1 MSSEEYKPYHG
12 DASEET
18 VRGILQAL
26 FKANQKDEEDP
37 SQKAL
42 IQAIQKH
49 RGLILDNATAA
60 YLKRPNDP
68 KLLDA
73 LNSLIGAL
81 EKSVRDD
88 RKESERAKDKEEN
101 RASFNQ
107 LIEAMN
113 TMNQTN
119 ITIPTWGEGSFIINM
134 DEGLDELL
142 DDQPK
147 IRDDELEQGIA
158 YLDFDGEKVG

>member
-1 MSSEEYKPYHG
+1 MSDENVKPYSA
-12 DASEET
+12 DASEAT
-18 VRGILQAL
+18 VRATLQAL
-26 FKANQKDEEDP
+26 FAANQQDENDP
-37 SQKAL
+37 NQRAL

-49 RGLILDNATAA
+49 RGVILDNATAA

-88 RKESERAKDKEEN
+88 RKERERAKDKEEN

-107 LIEAMN
+107 LIEAM
-113 TMNQTN
+113 TQLNQGMVN
-119 ITIPTWGEGSFIINM
+119 IPTWGEGSFIIDM
-134 DEGLDELL
+134 DKELDELL

-147 IRDDELEQGIA
+147 IRPDELEVGCIS
-158 YLDFDGEKVG
+158 LDFDGNRA

>member
-1 MSSEEYKPYHG
+1 MADEYKPYSA

-18 VRGILQAL
+18 VRSVLQAL

-49 RGLILDNATAA
+49 RGVILDNATAA

-88 RKESERAKDKEEN
+88 RKEAERAKDKEEN

-107 LIEAMN
+107 LIEAMG
-113 TMNQTN
+113 TMNQMN
-119 ITIPTWGEGSFIINM
+119 INIPTWGEGSFIVNM
-134 DEGLDELL
+134 DASMEELL
-142 DDQPK
+142 EDQPK
-147 IRDDELEQGIA
+147 IRPDELEQGQA
-158 YLDFDGEKVG
+158 YLDFDGNPV

>member
-1 MSSEEYKPYHG
+1 MSEEFKPYHA
-12 DASEET
+12 DASDQT
-18 VRGILQAL
+18 VRGILQQL
-26 FKANQKDEEDP
+26 FNANKKDEEDP
-37 SQKAL
+37 SQRNL
-42 IQAIQKH
+42 VSTIQQL

-73 LNSLIGAL
+73 LNSLVGAL

-88 RKESERAKDKEEN
+88 RKEAERSKDKEEN

-107 LIEAMN
+107 LIEAMQQMNNN
-113 TMNQTN
+113 TL
-119 ITIPTWGEGSFIINM
+119 PVPSWGEGSFLINM
-134 DEGLDELL
+134 DAELEELL

-147 IRDDELEQGIA
+147 IREDELVQGVIP
-158 YLDFDGEKVG
+158 LDFDGNPI